1 MYSKFFF
8 SFVAHVCLGELKSLV
23 LVLERKTL
31 PSPEVRST
39 LVTLGS
45 AIKGLVVMSAALEV
59 AAGGL
64 AKTSSVVP

>member
-1 MYSKFFF
+1 MAQTVIFHDIRVFGGAEK
-8 SFVAHVCLGELKSLV
+8 LGTRE
-23 LVLERKTL
+23 KTL

-59 AAGGL
+59 AVAGGDWPKHL
-64 AKTSSVVP
+64 R

>member
-1 MYSKFFF
+1 MECIVSFFF
-8 SFVAHVCLGELKSLV
+8 FVAHVCLGELKS